1 MVAKN
6 IGTIDTLFLDA
17 TIHDSINY
25 GKGWM
30 WDEGSW
36 WYAAPVSALSLN
48 DNCIDFYVSPGKID
62 EPAMISTFPETDYV
76 HIINQSRTVNDTINK
91 KKFRIERNWI
101 NQTNIFT
108 ISGEILDTSSVDT
121 FRRNIFDPVL
131 FTGTVFANYLRKYGA
146 VVQTLKK
153 GKAKPTDILI
163 SEHYSDSLIFSMKNI
178 MYESDNLS
186 TELLSKSIGMN
197 DTIPGNWSLGLKKVR
212 IFLSDSVHID
222 TSKIYIADGSGVSR
236 YNLAS
241 TDQFVELLSYMYRS
255 SFAKDFLF
263 TLPSGGSQGSLENRF
278 LVMGKSIKAKTGH
291 LSGVSNL
298 SGYLFP
304 PKMVLLDFQFLLMDL
319 LDQRNHTINSKKKFF
334 GRCLMIKAKSLR
346 KGDCIGIISPSY
358 WTSKN
363 FTKDYVFFERQG
375 YTLKIGNSNSL
386 RWGPFAGK
394 PEQRAEDINS
404 MFKDPDIKAIICARG
419 GYGANRVLD
428 LLDYK
433 LIKKNPKIFIGF
445 SDITAYLTSI
455 TQKTGLVTF
464 HGPMLVSFKERLTK
478 YNLANMLKVLVE
490 MKK

>member
-1 MVAKN
+1 MNNLKQTFLLLFFLWIFSCAPPSALFKNTGSPSKIKKINKLIVDSGLNATISIKAIDLQSNRTIYSINSDKLLMPASNNKLFIGAAALHYLGPDYFFKTKVVKQNNNIVLVAGANPDLSVQQIDSLAHMVAKN

-76 HIINQSRTVNDTINK
+76 NIINRSRTVNDTINK

-304 PKMVLLDFQFLLMDL
+304 PK
-319 LDQRNHTINSKKKFF
+319 N
-334 GRCLMIKAKSLR
+334 
-346 KGDCIGIISPSY
+346 
-358 WTSKN
+358 
-363 FTKDYVFFERQG
+363 
-375 YTLKIGNSNSL
+375 
-386 RWGPFAGK
+386 
-394 PEQRAEDINS
+394 
-404 MFKDPDIKAIICARG
+404 DP
-419 GYGANRVLD
+419 
-428 LLDYK
+428 
-433 LIKKNPKIFIGF
+433 IGF
-445 SDITAYLTSI
+445 SILINGFVGSAKPYHKLQEKILWALFND
-455 TQKTGLVTF
+455 
-464 HGPMLVSFKERLTK
+464 
-478 YNLANMLKVLVE
+478 
-490 MKK
+490 